1 MNRRRAIITPILIVI
16 VLIVVGSLGGG
27 IAWFKNMVAGKIH
40 ESLAGL
46 ATAPQTVS
54 TTEATAEE
62 WQPQLQTVG
71 TLRAVNGTD
80 ISPQVAGVISAIHF
94 ESGADVTKGTLLLEL
109 QAADDIAKLQS
120 LQATA
125 ALARITYN
133 RDLQQLKAQAV
144 SQQTVDTDAQ
154 NLKSA
159 EAQVVQQQATVDY
172 KMIRAPFDG
181 HLGIRMV
188 DLGQYLSPGTPV
200 VTLQALDP
208 IFVDFYLPEQA
219 LAQIKVGQTL
229 TISVD
234 TFPGG
239 TFAGKIA
246 AINSRVDAATRNVQV
261 RAQVDN
267 PDHKLLPGMFAT
279 VEINT
284 GAPQRLVTLPLT
296 SIAFNPYGNTVY
308 IVEDKG
314 TGPNGQP
321 QKIARQT
328 FVTTGAT
335 RGDQVAVV
343 SGVKE
348 GQVVVT
354 AGQNKLHNGSPITVN
369 NTVQPTADARPTP
382 TDE

>member
-1 MNRRRAIITPILIVI
+1 MNQRRTLFTTMGILVVLTVI
-16 VLIVVGSLGGG
+16 GGLGGG
-27 IAWFKNMVAGKIH
+27 IAWIKGKAAAGSH
-40 ESLAGL
+40 QFLAGL
-46 ATAPQTVS
+46 ASQPQTVS
-54 TTEATAEE
+54 TTEAATQV
-62 WQPQLQTVG
+62 WQPQL
-71 TLRAVNGTD
+71 RAVGSFRAMNGTD
-80 ISPQVAGVISAIHF
+80 ISPQVAGIVSALHF
-94 ESGADVTKGTLLLEL
+94 ESGADVTKGTLLVEL

-159 EAQVVQQQATVDY
+159 EAQVVQQQAIVDY

-181 HLGIRMV
+181 HLGIRLI
-188 DLGQYLSPGTPV
+188 DLGQYLSPGTAI
-200 VTLQALDP
+200 VTIQALDP
-208 IFVDFYLPEQA
+208 IFVDFYLQEQA
-219 LAQIKVGQTL
+219 LDQIKVDQTL
-229 TISVD
+229 SVSVD
-234 TFPGG
+234 TFPGQ
-239 TFAGKIA
+239 TFAGKIV
-246 AINSRVDAATRNVQV
+246 AINSKVDPTTRNVQV
-261 RAQVDN
+261 RAQVAN

-279 VEINT
+279 VDIDT

-308 IVEDKG
+308 IVDDKG
-314 TGPNGQP
+314 SGPDGKP

-335 RGDQVAVV
+335 RGDQVAVL

-348 GQVVVT
+348 GDVVVT
-354 AGQNKLHNGSPITVN
+354 AGQNKLHNGSPISIN

>member
-1 MNRRRAIITPILIVI
+1 MNRRRAFVTAIA
-16 VLIVVGSLGGG
+16 IVVVLLVVGGLGGG
-27 IAWFKNMVAGKIH
+27 IAWFKNLVAGKIH

-46 ATAPQTVS
+46 ANQPQTVS
-54 TTEATAEE
+54 TTAATLQD
-62 WQPQLQTVG
+62 WQPQLQAVG
-71 TLRAVNGTD
+71 TLRALNGTD
-80 ISPQVAGVISAIHF
+80 VSSQVAGIVSAIHF
-94 ESGADVTKGTLLLEL
+94 ESGADVAKGTLLIEL
-109 QAADDIAKLQS
+109 QAADDVAKLQA

-159 EAQVVQQQATVDY
+159 EAQVAEQQATVDY

-181 HLGIRMV
+181 HLGIRLV
-188 DLGQYLSPGTPV
+188 DLGQYLSAGTAI

-208 IFVDFYLPEQA
+208 IFVDFYLPQQA
-219 LAQIKVGQTL
+219 LAKIRNGQAVS
-229 TISVD
+229 ISVD
-234 TFPGG
+234 TFPGR
-239 TFAGKIA
+239 TFAGTIV
-246 AINSRVDAATRNVQV
+246 AINSKVDPATRNVQV
-261 RAQVDN
+261 RAQVAN

-279 VEINT
+279 IEIDT

-296 SIAFNPYGNTVY
+296 SIAFNPYGDTVY

-314 TGPNGQP
+314 TAANGQP

-328 FVTTGAT
+328 FVTAGAK
-335 RGDQVAVV
+335 RGDQV
-343 SGVKE
+343 SILNGVKE

-354 AGQNKLHNGSPITVN
+354 AGQNKLHNGSLITIN
-369 NTVQPTADARPTP
+369 NAVQPTADARPVVN
-382 TDE
+382 DE

>member
-1 MNRRRAIITPILIVI
+1 MNRRRTIITAILIII
-16 VLIVVGSLGGG
+16 VLIVVGG
-27 IAWFKNMVAGKIH
+27 IGSGIYGFKNFVSGKIR
-40 ESLAGL
+40 ESLAGV
-46 ATAPQTVS
+46 ASAPQTVS
-54 TTEATAEE
+54 TTEAALEE
-62 WQPQLQTVG
+62 WQPQLQAVG
-71 TLRAVNGTD
+71 SLRAMNGTD
-80 ISPQVAGVISAIHF
+80 ISPDVAGIVSAIHF
-94 ESGADVTKGTLLLEL
+94 ESGADVTKGALLVEL
-109 QAADDIAKLQS
+109 QDADDIAKLQS

-159 EAQVVQQQATVDY
+159 EAQVTQQQATIDY

-181 HLGIRMV
+181 HLGIRLV
-188 DLGQYLSPGTPV
+188 DLGQYLSPGTPI

-208 IFVDFYLPEQA
+208 IFVDFYVPQQA
-219 LAQIKVGQTL
+219 LDQIKVGQSL
-229 TISVD
+229 SVSVD
-234 TFPGG
+234 TFPGQS
-239 TFAGKIA
+239 FAGKIV
-246 AINSRVDAATRNVQV
+246 AINPKVDPTTRNVEV
-261 RAQVDN
+261 RAQVAN
-267 PDHKLLPGMFAT
+267 PDHRLLPGMFAT
-279 VEINT
+279 VEIDT

-314 TGPNGQP
+314 TGPDGKP

-335 RGDQVAVV
+335 RGDQVSVLT
-343 SGVKE
+343 GVKE

-354 AGQNKLHNGSPITVN
+354 AGQNKLHNGSPVAIN
-369 NTVQPTADARPTP
+369 NSVQPTADARPTP